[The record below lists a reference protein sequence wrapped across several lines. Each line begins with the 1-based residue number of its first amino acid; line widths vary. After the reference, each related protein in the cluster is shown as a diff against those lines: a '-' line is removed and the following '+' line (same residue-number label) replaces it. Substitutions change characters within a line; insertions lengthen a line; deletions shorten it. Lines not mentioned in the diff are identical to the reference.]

1 VVIYQL
7 ITAAMH
13 CHLRKEKTTSRQP
26 KTVLPAAKNQDRK
39 SSKHLCSSKQPF
51 SSTVGRRGVENLA
64 VVSIYIHKQPL
75 KKILPSRGF
84 PAVVLYLLPDHITP
98 TTMVVLLMAINLM
111 TAFTLTWGSLLFNE

>member
-1 VVIYQL
+1 MVVIYQFRS
-7 ITAAMH
+7 AAIH
-13 CHLRKEKTTSRQP
+13 CFKQKEKTASRQP
-26 KTVLPAAKNQDRK
+26 KTKTAKAVNI
-39 SSKHLCSSKQPF
+39 C
-51 SSTVGRRGVENLA
+51 TVMNSRTVVNICAVGWGWSETWA
-64 VVSIYIHKQPL
+64 VVSIYIYKQPL

>member
-1 VVIYQL
+1 VLQFIA
-7 ITAAMH
+7 IN
-13 CHLRKEKTTSRQP
+13 RKKKLPQVAKKLCCRQP
-26 KTVLPAAKNQDRK
+26 KTTAQKVVNINSVVNIR
-39 SSKHLCSSKQPF
+39 
-51 SSTVGRRGVENLA
+51 TVGRRGVEDWA
-64 VVSIYIHKQPL
+64 VVSIYIYKQPL